1 MAEVSFD
8 LQKLAQRNLQTEE
21 ELRHVRRFLSL
32 VEQCREYDTMHP
44 GQLRDL
50 LPLLLIVVAGALQLL
65 EVALEL
71 VDRVGIRG
79 VLNIDLNLVCHG
91 VCSFRCLQIRIGM
104 GRLLRTQG
112 RGACRFC

>member
-44 GQLRDL
+44 GQLRDMQQRL
-50 LPLLLIVVAGALQLL
+50 EAMARNLAALHSVTD
-65 EVALEL
+65 EAIERFAAM
-71 VDRVGIRG
+71 DR
-79 VLNIDLNLVCHG
+79 DLA
-91 VCSFRCLQIRIGM
+91 
-104 GRLLRTQG
+104 GRLEASRQRTLHP
-112 RGACRFC
+112 FDN